1 MILSETLSLTFSLIF
16 SIICLYF
23 TKEGYGTMF
32 DSKIANAYKDHSGY
46 TQDRFIKGSV
56 DYRILKLSKE
66 TIVFCNDK
74 ELYHYD
80 EKHTEFLKFL
90 SLITD
95 ILDQLEKDLEEYYN
109 NAASNNYDYITA
121 QKQIAE
127 ITKQFSKMHIFLD
140 KDSNALLYI
149 RRVLYEHFCKKVE
162 HRFVNFLQNHVSKD
176 DLINLQNL
184 EDFRIEDRK
193 FFTSLFRPIIQ
204 LIENK
209 NDSVRSCKEGDDIDR
224 TLNELWNYFG
234 YISHCPNNLNEYTKT
249 DKLDKYREI
258 DDIEYYGKYV
268 LNKPILYNLKCISDT
283 FTDYFSIFSKI
294 REYYPHIADFHP
306 YALVLSNC
314 SYQIRH
320 IINSCTYYSAHQ
332 TMHEIIDEYIRKKGS
347 EPSASSV
354 PRPTVLIN
362 SVPQGF
368 TNDIYRQIKDSIN
381 ADDNT
386 KTEIVNELFT
396 YYPIELE
403 KYIGAELIEFKLFEQ
418 LLAIELFDI
427 IENRLIIKKCPFCNK
442 YFITDSQKQKY
453 CDEHKNQHS
462 VHQKVYKNTKDF
474 ESFYQSLFQKH
485 KECLRKRKTRG
496 ELSENNYTKWKNEA
510 SKIVSNAETDLIS
523 KKEFLEKLNSIYLK
537 LEIKPPRAYKQKT
550 K

>member
-1 MILSETLSLTFSLIF
+1 MILSEILSLTFSLIF

-66 TIVFCNDK
+66 TTVFCNDK

-109 NAASNNYDYITA
+109 NAASNNYNYITA

-149 RRVLYEHFCKKVE
+149 RRVLYEHFCKMVE
-162 HRFVNFLQNHVSKD
+162 YRFVNFLQNRVSKD
-176 DLINLQNL
+176 HLKNLQNL

-204 LIENK
+204 LMGNK
-209 NDSVRSCKEGDDIDR
+209 NDSIRSCKEGDDIDR

-234 YISHCPNNLNEYTKT
+234 YISHCPNKLNEYTKT
-249 DKLDKYREI
+249 DELDKYREI

-294 REYYPHIADFHP
+294 RKYYPDIADFHP
-306 YALVLSNC
+306 YALILSN
-314 SYQIRH
+314 SNYQIRH

-332 TMHEIIDEYIRKKGS
+332 TMYKIIIEYITRKGS
-347 EPSASSV
+347 EPSALSV

-368 TNDIYRQIKDSIN
+368 TNDIYRQIRNCK
-381 ADDNT
+381 
-386 KTEIVNELFT
+386 
-396 YYPIELE
+396 
-403 KYIGAELIEFKLFEQ
+403 
-418 LLAIELFDI
+418 
-427 IENRLIIKKCPFCNK
+427 
-442 YFITDSQKQKY
+442 
-453 CDEHKNQHS
+453 
-462 VHQKVYKNTKDF
+462 
-474 ESFYQSLFQKH
+474 
-485 KECLRKRKTRG
+485 
-496 ELSENNYTKWKNEA
+496 
-510 SKIVSNAETDLIS
+510 
-523 KKEFLEKLNSIYLK
+523 
-537 LEIKPPRAYKQKT
+537 
-550 K
+550 